1 MKVISNGA
9 QIKSDQGLVCF
20 NTYEPNWGGV
30 AVEFSIY
37 NKPTYIIRY
46 PESKGMSCIVTIMQF
61 ADEEWANAW
70 LEEQKDRKY
79 EITKID

>member
-1 MKVISNGA
+1 MKVESSSA

-20 NTYEPNWGGV
+20 NTWEPNWGGV

-46 PESKGMSCIVTIMQF
+46 PQNKGTSSIVTILQF
-61 ADEEWANAW
+61 TDDEWANAW
-70 LEEQKDRKY
+70 LKEHKDRDC
-79 EITKID
+79 EIIEIE